1 MALGILVAALF
12 AAKVRRRMKLILGS
26 SSPRRQ
32 MLLEQLGITFTIDAP
47 AVDETPLAGEV
58 PQDYVLR
65 LAEEKANEVAARNP
79 DAVVLSA
86 DTIVFHGGKLLGKP
100 GSKAEGLA
108 MLRAL
113 SNSTHEVV
121 SGVAVAG
128 IRAEQ
133 FFVSSRVRFRELSEA
148 EIAWYWETGEPV
160 DKAGSYGLQGIGS
173 AFVASIEGSYSNVIG
188 LPLVETVAALRKSGV
203 ECLGVSGR

>member
-1 MALGILVAALF
+1 MDALVSAAGGLGCIAMALGILVAALF

-86 DTIVFHGGKLLGKP
+86 DTIVVHGGKLLGKP
-100 GSKAEGLA
+100 RSKACL
-108 MLRAL
+108 LYT
-113 SNSTHEVV
+113 S
-121 SGVAVAG
+121 
-128 IRAEQ
+128 
-133 FFVSSRVRFRELSEA
+133 
-148 EIAWYWETGEPV
+148 
-160 DKAGSYGLQGIGS
+160 D
-173 AFVASIEGSYSNVIG
+173 
-188 LPLVETVAALRKSGV
+188 AAD
-203 ECLGVSGR
+203 E

>member
-1 MALGILVAALF
+1 
-12 AAKVRRRMKLILGS
+12 MKLILGS

-47 AVDETPLAGEV
+47 TVDETPLADEV
-58 PQDYVLR
+58 PQDYVER
-65 LAEEKANEVAARNP
+65 LAEEKAKEVAARNP

-86 DTIVFHGGKLLGKP
+86 DTIVVHGGNLLGKP

-113 SNSTHEVV
+113 SNSTHDVV

-133 FFVSSRVRFRELSEA
+133 FFVFSRVRFRELSEA
-148 EIAWYWETGEPV
+148 EMAWY
-160 DKAGSYGLQGIGS
+160 
-173 AFVASIEGSYSNVIG
+173 
-188 LPLVETVAALRKSGV
+188 
-203 ECLGVSGR
+203 